1 MDKPIKNSD
10 NGGTFFSE
18 VLGRLESA
26 NEILKLPDSAL
37 YRLSEPR
44 RAVTVSVPLKLDDGS
59 VKTYK
64 GYRVQYD
71 SSRGPTKGG
80 VRYHPNMS
88 LDEATGLA
96 ALMTWKCS
104 LVNIPFGGAKGGIAV
119 DVREFSE
126 NEKMHLTRRF
136 TYEIANFIGPRIDI
150 LAPDMYTDSQTMA
163 WIMDTYSTSLGVN
176 IPGVVTGK
184 PVSVGGLEARFGA
197 TSRGVI
203 TTLQEA
209 ATHLGLKLEELTY
222 TIIGAGD
229 VGGGAALTLY
239 KMGAK
244 ILAMA
249 DSKSAVYN
257 ENGLNI
263 DELLKHKQKHGTLKN
278 CCEHK
283 DFEGTVEITLEELLK
298 IKADVLI
305 PAAMEGQITAN
316 NAEHLNVKIIAEGA
330 NNPTT
335 PEADTIIND
344 KQIFLIPDVLANAG
358 GVVTSYF
365 EWNQN
370 LQGYYWQNEEVLE
383 KVASILKKAFKETLQ
398 MSKNKKISM
407 RMAALSLA
415 IARVADVHSTRGLY
429 P

>member
-1 MDKPIKNSD
+1 MDND
-10 NGGTFFSE
+10 NNNNGGGFFKE
-18 VLGRLESA
+18 VLGRLDSA
-26 NEILKLPDSAL
+26 NKILKLPDSSL
-37 YRLSEPR
+37 YRLGEPR
-44 RAVTVSVPLKLDDGS
+44 RAITVSVPLKLDDGS

-136 TYEIANFIGPRIDI
+136 TYEIANFIGPRTDI

-176 IPGVVTGK
+176 IPAVVTGK
-184 PVSVGGLEARFGA
+184 PVSVGGLDARFGA
-197 TSRGVI
+197 TSRGVL

-209 ATHLGLKLEELTY
+209 ATHLGLKLEELSY

-229 VGGGAALTLY
+229 VGGGAARTLY

-244 ILAMA
+244 VLAIA

-257 ENGLNI
+257 KNGLNI
-263 DELLKHKQKHGTLKN
+263 EELLKHKQKHGTLKD
-278 CCEHK
+278 CCDHK
-283 DFEGTVEITLEELLK
+283 DFEGTEEITLDELLK

-305 PAAMEGQITAN
+305 PAAMESQITGN
-316 NAEHLNVKIIAEGA
+316 NAELLNVKIIAEGA

-335 PEADTIIND
+335 PEADKIIND
-344 KQIFLIPDVLANAG
+344 KKIFLIPDILANAG

-383 KVASILKKAFKETLQ
+383 KVAAILKKAFKETLQ
-398 MSKNKKISM
+398 MSQNKKISM